1 MASFPK
7 LSELIEAFVND
18 CYDFLIQYSDESTK
32 KSIDNVLEQVKQKDE
47 LYKKLY
53 VIYCSIFPFDPKN
66 EGNLNVI
73 YFSKKYIYVI
83 YNFLSDSKNE
93 DRNATNNDCC
103 NTYIALHGF
112 KYEYKAVLQKD
123 LLGFL
128 CDKYVH
134 FSTLLNKYG
143 FLKKIKIYYE
153 ENIKSLENYFNSDKF
168 EKKLL
173 KNFRIN
179 NSIQIIYIDKAFV
192 DMIKSV
198 KFALKNEM
206 CLKFLENDFKSI
218 KLQENWIIYS
228 GFNSNEININKKKI
242 EFLENENKLLI
253 NNAKALT
260 NSYNYN
266 LRRKIINI
274 ILKNIFVILSKKNY
288 SFEQKYSYA
297 VLSELYK
304 RKKEM
309 SKHDSNNFQ
318 NEINIYK
325 NNLYNQDSN
334 SNLISSTSADKE
346 KTFNL
351 ILVKKG
357 NNYEVIPTLSIEFTF
372 FLKEKANKLNLFKE
386 EIFDLVLFEDMNN
399 KICEKEYETLEGKN
413 DEIENESHL
422 DKKKF
427 KGKTDFN
434 GNEIIMMLENPN
446 QFYKKETNIKKIFEL
461 YYKKIQEIESKY
473 GFKDNT
479 KKLSDLETDTTI
491 INIQLKELIKNYEQH
506 FDEIEINYKDSN
518 KIENKDVNEDEKD
531 NLNNYFKAKDLLNKV
546 NNKIEYYRKIIKEI
560 NDINNIEI
568 SCEKNIDE
576 LINTDENKRKN
587 EVEIKSIYELFDEF
601 KKDMHDKIINVT
613 QYKDYGSVFNIEN
626 VNKFTINDYFNFLK
640 DNLRNYSFSITKRDV
655 TNFNFLIEV
664 IRNYKQFSYVYNDNL
679 DIKI

>member
-93 DRNATNNDCC
+93 DRSATKNDCC

-143 FLKKIKIYYE
+143 ILEKIKIYYE
-153 ENIKSLENYFNSDKF
+153 ENIKSLENYLNSDKF

-372 FLKEKANKLNLFKE
+372 FLKEKANKLNHFKE

-560 NDINNIEI
+560 SDINNIEI

-626 VNKFTINDYFNFLK
+626 INKFTINDYFNFLK

>member
-18 CYDFLIQYSDESTK
+18 CYDFLVQYSDESTK

-73 YFSKKYIYVI
+73 YFSKKYIYVV
-83 YNFLSDSKNE
+83 YNFLLDSKND
-93 DRNATNNDCC
+93 DRSATKNDCC

-112 KYEYKAVLQKD
+112 KYEYKAVFQTD

-128 CDKYVH
+128 CDKYAH
-134 FSTLLNKYG
+134 FSKLLNKYG
-143 FLKKIKIYYE
+143 ILKKIKIYYE
-153 ENIKSLENYFNSDKF
+153 ENIKSLENYSNSDKF

-179 NSIQIIYIDKAFV
+179 NSIQIIYVDKAIV
-192 DMIKSV
+192 DMYIKIKSV

-372 FLKEKANKLNLFKE
+372 FLKEKANKLNHFKD

-473 GFKDNT
+473 RFTHNT
-479 KKLSDLETDTTI
+479 KK
-491 INIQLKELIKNYEQH
+491 
-506 FDEIEINYKDSN
+506 
-518 KIENKDVNEDEKD
+518 
-531 NLNNYFKAKDLLNKV
+531 
-546 NNKIEYYRKIIKEI
+546 
-560 NDINNIEI
+560 
-568 SCEKNIDE
+568 
-576 LINTDENKRKN
+576 
-587 EVEIKSIYELFDEF
+587 
-601 KKDMHDKIINVT
+601 
-613 QYKDYGSVFNIEN
+613 
-626 VNKFTINDYFNFLK
+626 
-640 DNLRNYSFSITKRDV
+640 
-655 TNFNFLIEV
+655 
-664 IRNYKQFSYVYNDNL
+664 
-679 DIKI
+679 

>member
-1 MASFPK
+1 M
-7 LSELIEAFVND
+7 D
-18 CYDFLIQYSDESTK
+18 
-32 KSIDNVLEQVKQKDE
+32 
-47 LYKKLY
+47 
-53 VIYCSIFPFDPKN
+53 
-66 EGNLNVI
+66 
-73 YFSKKYIYVI
+73 
-83 YNFLSDSKNE
+83 
-93 DRNATNNDCC
+93 
-103 NTYIALHGF
+103 
-112 KYEYKAVLQKD
+112 
-123 LLGFL
+123 
-128 CDKYVH
+128 
-134 FSTLLNKYG
+134 
-143 FLKKIKIYYE
+143 IK
-153 ENIKSLENYFNSDKF
+153 
-168 EKKLL
+168 
-173 KNFRIN
+173 
-179 NSIQIIYIDKAFV
+179 
-192 DMIKSV
+192 IKSV
-198 KFALKNEM
+198 KFVLKNEM

-372 FLKEKANKLNLFKE
+372 FLEEKANKLNLFKE

-427 KGKTDFN
+427 QGKTDFN

-626 VNKFTINDYFNFLK
+626 INKFTINDYFNFLK

>member
-1 MASFPK
+1 M
-7 LSELIEAFVND
+7 V
-18 CYDFLIQYSDESTK
+18 
-32 KSIDNVLEQVKQKDE
+32 
-47 LYKKLY
+47 
-53 VIYCSIFPFDPKN
+53 
-66 EGNLNVI
+66 
-73 YFSKKYIYVI
+73 
-83 YNFLSDSKNE
+83 YNFLLDSKND
-93 DRNATNNDCC
+93 DRSATKNDCC

-112 KYEYKAVLQKD
+112 KYEYKAVFQKD

-134 FSTLLNKYG
+134 FSKLLNKYG
-143 FLKKIKIYYE
+143 ILEKIKIYYE

-179 NSIQIIYIDKAFV
+179 NSIQIIYVNKAIV
-192 DMIKSV
+192 DMDIKIKSV

-357 NNYEVIPTLSIEFTF
+357 NNYEVIHTLSIEFTF

-427 KGKTDFN
+427 K
-434 GNEIIMMLENPN
+434 P
-446 QFYKKETNIKKIFEL
+446 
-461 YYKKIQEIESKY
+461 
-473 GFKDNT
+473 
-479 KKLSDLETDTTI
+479 
-491 INIQLKELIKNYEQH
+491 
-506 FDEIEINYKDSN
+506 
-518 KIENKDVNEDEKD
+518 
-531 NLNNYFKAKDLLNKV
+531 
-546 NNKIEYYRKIIKEI
+546 
-560 NDINNIEI
+560 
-568 SCEKNIDE
+568 
-576 LINTDENKRKN
+576 
-587 EVEIKSIYELFDEF
+587 
-601 KKDMHDKIINVT
+601 
-613 QYKDYGSVFNIEN
+613 
-626 VNKFTINDYFNFLK
+626 
-640 DNLRNYSFSITKRDV
+640 
-655 TNFNFLIEV
+655 
-664 IRNYKQFSYVYNDNL
+664 
-679 DIKI
+679 

>member
-93 DRNATNNDCC
+93 DRSATNNDCC

-179 NSIQIIYIDKAFV
+179 NSIQIVCVDQEFV

-334 SNLISSTSADKE
+334 ANLISSTSADKE

-357 NNYEVIPTLSIEFTF
+357 NNYEVIPTLSIEFIF

-427 KGKTDFN
+427 QGKTDFN

-560 NDINNIEI
+560 SDINNIEI

-576 LINTDENKRKN
+576 LINTDENKRNN

-601 KKDMHDKIINVT
+601 KKDMHDKI
-613 QYKDYGSVFNIEN
+613 S
-626 VNKFTINDYFNFLK
+626 
-640 DNLRNYSFSITKRDV
+640 
-655 TNFNFLIEV
+655 
-664 IRNYKQFSYVYNDNL
+664 
-679 DIKI
+679 